1 MRTEPLHGSS
11 EHVSVG
17 SVNFGDHPAWHSD
30 AGNPSDDGVQ
40 TFDAAIHALSVVI
53 VELEHIPPNPFY
65 ARSRK
70 GQNQ

>member
-40 TFDAAIHALSVVI
+40 TFDAAIHAL
-53 VELEHIPPNPFY
+53 
-65 ARSRK
+65 
-70 GQNQ
+70 Q